1 MFSSRRLL
9 SLLVV
14 AGVGVAACSSGE
26 SALESGV
33 DDATTDAPVDA
44 TTPDGGTGGDT
55 DTGAD
60 TTAMPTTT
68 VAPLSELAPC
78 PTEALADA
86 AGPIDIVFWHA
97 MASDLEPPLV
107 ALTDEYNA
115 SQDKVRVQL
124 QNQTG
129 YESLIDKYIN
139 AGQNSRPT
147 LVQFPEYQ
155 LRSIADS
162 GTTVPAGACI
172 ESSDYDTS
180 AFVPRTLTAYQYEG
194 IQRGMPFNVSNPV
207 LFYIRK
213 VFEAAGLD
221 PDDPPVSLEEL
232 RAASEQIVSSGA
244 APVALVLDSGPDSGG
259 GWFLEQ
265 WFGRAGEPFAD
276 NGNGRIA
283 PATEVFFDNELGVE
297 LTTFLQSMIDDGLAV
312 TVGDNPGGLDAF
324 LKLADPTTPG
334 AMTMATSAAL
344 GSVIAALGGGLAPG
358 LGPEDIGIGPMP
370 GPGDTPQVQVGG
382 ASLWIVADK
391 SPEETA
397 AAWDYISFLLRPESQ
412 SQWAAAT
419 GYVPIR
425 TDALDLEPVKTT
437 YATDPRFAVP
447 FEQLLSGVNDDTA
460 NAPVIGPQREVRAA
474 TSRAMA
480 AIFAGADPQTALTEA
495 ADASNLLIA
504 SYNDR
509 N

>member
-1 MFSSRRLL
+1 MFPSRRFLPL
-9 SLLVV
+9 IVV

-33 DDATTDAPVDA
+33 DDVTTDAPVEA
-44 TTPDGGTGGDT
+44 TTPDDGTTSGT
-55 DTGAD
+55 DAGTD

-68 VAPLSELAPC
+68 VAPLADLAPC
-78 PTEALADA
+78 PTEALDAA
-86 AGPIDIVFWHA
+86 AGPVDIVFWHA
-97 MASDLEPPLV
+97 MANDLEPPLV
-107 ALTDEYNA
+107 ALTEEYNA
-115 SQDKVRVQL
+115 SQDKVRVEL

-129 YESLIDKYIN
+129 YESLLDKYIN
-139 AGQNSRPT
+139 AGQGSRPT
-147 LVQFPEYQ
+147 LEQFPEYT

-162 GTTVPAGACI
+162 GTTVPAEACL
-172 ESSDYDTS
+172 ESSSFDTS
-180 AFVPRTLTAYQYEG
+180 TFVPRTLTAYEYEG

-207 LFYIRK
+207 LYYNRK
-213 VFEAAGLD
+213 MFEAAGLD

-232 RAASEQIVSSGA
+232 RAASEQIVASGA

-283 PATEVFFDNELGVE
+283 PATEVLFDNELGVE
-297 LTTFLQSMIDDGLAV
+297 LTTFLQTMIDDGLAM
-312 TVGDNPGGLDAF
+312 TVGDNPGGQDAF
-324 LKLADPTTPG
+324 FKLADQTTPG

-344 GSVIAALGGGLAPG
+344 GSVIAALGGGLVPD
-358 LGPEDIGIGPMP
+358 LGPQDIGVGPMP
-370 GPGDTPQVQVGG
+370 GPGETPQVQVGG
-382 ASLWIVADK
+382 ASLWIMADK

-397 AAWDYISFLLRPESQ
+397 AAWDYVTFLMRPESQ
-412 SQWAAAT
+412 SQWAATT
-419 GYVPIR
+419 GYVPVR
-425 TDALDLEPVKTT
+425 TDALDLEPIAST
-437 YATDPRFAVP
+437 YANDARFAVP
-447 FEQLLSGVNDDTA
+447 YEQLLSGVNDDTA
-460 NAPVIGPQREVRAA
+460 NAPVLGPQREIRAE

-480 AIFAGADPQTALTEA
+480 AIFGGADPQTALTEA
-495 ADASNLLIA
+495 ADASNLLIT

>member
-1 MFSSRRLL
+1 MLASRRFLPL
-9 SLLVV
+9 LLVV
-14 AGVGVAACSSGE
+14 GLAACSSGE
-26 SALESGV
+26 SALEVGG
-33 DDATTDAPVDA
+33 DA
-44 TTPDGGTGGDT
+44 TTPEPNAEGGVST
-55 DTGAD
+55 DTGTD
-60 TTAMPTTT
+60 TGSDNTAMPTTT
-68 VAPLSELAPC
+68 VAPLADLAPC
-78 PTEALADA
+78 PTEALDSAE
-86 AGPIDIVFWHA
+86 GPIDIVFWHA
-97 MASDLEPPLV
+97 MANDLEPPLI

-115 SQDKVRVQL
+115 SQDRVRVEL

-129 YESLIDKYIN
+129 YDSLIDKYIT
-139 AGQNSRPT
+139 AGQSSRPT
-147 LVQFPEYQ
+147 MVQLPEYT

-162 GTTVPAGACI
+162 ATTVPAEACL
-172 ESSDYDTS
+172 ESSGYDTS
-180 AFVPRTLTAYQYEG
+180 TFVPRTLTAYEYEG

-207 LFYIRK
+207 LYYNRK

-221 PDDPPVSLEEL
+221 PDDPPVTLDEL

-265 WFGRAGEPFAD
+265 WFGRSGEPFAD

-283 PATEVFFDNELGVE
+283 PSTEVFFDNDLGVE
-297 LTTFLQSMIDDGLAV
+297 LTTFLQTMIDDGLAM
-312 TVGDNPGGLDAF
+312 TVGDNPGGQDAF
-324 LKLADPTTPG
+324 FKLADPNVPG

-344 GSVIAALGGGLAPG
+344 GSVIAALGGGLVPD
-358 LGPEDIGIGPMP
+358 LGPADIGVGPMP
-370 GPGDTPQVQVGG
+370 GPGETPQVQVGG
-382 ASLWIVADK
+382 ASLWIMADK

-397 AAWDYISFLLRPESQ
+397 AAWDFISFLLRPESQ

-419 GYVPIR
+419 GYVPVR
-425 TDALDLEPVKTT
+425 TDALDLEPLATR

-447 FEQLLSGVNDDTA
+447 YDQLLSGVNDDTA
-460 NAPVIGPQREVRAA
+460 NAPVLGPQREIRAE

-480 AIFAGADPQTALTEA
+480 AIFDGADPQTTLDEA
-495 ADASNLLIA
+495 ADAGNLLIA

>member
-1 MFSSRRLL
+1 MFPSRRLL
-9 SLLVV
+9 PLLVV
-14 AGVGVAACSSGE
+14 AGVGIAACSSGE
-26 SALESGV
+26 SALKSGV
-33 DDATTDAPVDA
+33 DATRPTPAP
-44 TTPDGGTGGDT
+44 TTPDAGTSDGT
-55 DTGAD
+55 SAD

-68 VAPLSELAPC
+68 VAPLADLAPC
-78 PTEALADA
+78 PTDALADA
-86 AGPIDIVFWHA
+86 TGPIDVVFWHA
-97 MASDLEPPLV
+97 MANDLEPPLV
-107 ALTDEYNA
+107 ALTEEYNA

-139 AGQNSRPT
+139 AGQASRPT

-155 LRSIADS
+155 LRSISDS

-207 LFYIRK
+207 LYYNRK
-213 VFEAAGLD
+213 IFEAAGLD

-283 PATEVFFDNELGVE
+283 PATEVLFDNDLGVE
-297 LTTFLQSMIDDGLAV
+297 LTTFLQSMIDDGLAM
-312 TVGDNPGGLDAF
+312 TVGDNPGGQDAF
-324 LKLADPTTPG
+324 FKMADPNTPG

-344 GSVIAALGGGLAPG
+344 GSVIAALGGGLVPD
-358 LGPEDIGIGPMP
+358 LGPADIGVGPMP

-397 AAWDYISFLLRPESQ
+397 AAWDYIMYLLRPESQ
-412 SQWAAAT
+412 SQWASAT
-419 GYVPIR
+419 GYVPVR
-425 TDALDLEPVKTT
+425 TDALELEPVKTT

-460 NAPVIGPQREVRAA
+460 NAPVLGPQREVRAE

-480 AIFAGADPQTALTEA
+480 AIFGGADPQTALTEA
-495 ADASNLLIA
+495 ADASNLLIT

>member
-1 MFSSRRLL
+1 MFPSRRFLPL
-9 SLLVV
+9 AV
-14 AGVGVAACSSGE
+14 ALGVAVAACSSGE
-26 SALESGV
+26 SALQSGV
-33 DDATTDAPVDA
+33 DDATTDAPAATDDA
-44 TTPDGGTGGDT
+44 TRTTTGEA
-55 DTGAD
+55 GAD
-60 TTAMPTTT
+60 STAMPTTT
-68 VAPLSELAPC
+68 VAPLADLAPC
-78 PTEALADA
+78 PTDALDGAD
-86 AGPIDIVFWHA
+86 GPIDIVFWHG
-97 MASDLEPPLV
+97 MANDLEAPLI

-115 SQDKVRVQL
+115 SQDTVRVEL

-129 YESLIDKYIN
+129 YDSLIDKYIN
-139 AGQNSRPT
+139 ASQSSRPT
-147 LVQFPEYQ
+147 MVQLPEYTI
-155 LRSIADS
+155 RSISDS
-162 GTTVPAGACI
+162 GTTVPAAACI
-172 ESSDYDTS
+172 ESSGYDT
-180 AFVPRTLTAYQYEG
+180 ATFVPRTLTAYEYEG

-207 LFYIRK
+207 LYYNRK
-213 VFEAAGLD
+213 MFEAAGLD
-221 PDDPPVSLEEL
+221 PDDPPVSLDEL

-312 TVGDNPGGLDAF
+312 NIGDNPGGQDAF
-324 LKLADPTTPG
+324 FKLADPNTPG

-344 GSVIAALGGGLAPG
+344 GSVITALGGGLVPD
-358 LGPEDIGIGPMP
+358 LGPDDIGIGPMP

-397 AAWDYISFLLRPESQ
+397 AAWDYITFLLRPESQ

-419 GYVPIR
+419 GYVPVR
-425 TDALDLEPVKTT
+425 TDALGLEPLATT

-447 FEQLLSGVNDDTA
+447 YEQLLSGVDDDTA
-460 NAPVIGPQREVRAA
+460 NAPVLGPQREIRAE

-480 AIFAGADPQTALTEA
+480 AIFSGADPQSALTEA
-495 ADASNLLIA
+495 ADASNLLIS
-504 SYNDR
+504 SYNER